1 MTQRGVNETV
11 AEIESTLRDVFHP
24 TVLLVSD
31 DSEEHIGH
39 AGADKGHFT
48 VEIASEHFA
57 GLSRLQSHR
66 LIYAALDELMQT
78 KIHALR
84 IVIS

>member
-1 MTQRGVNETV
+1 MTQQDDKR
-11 AEIESTLRDVFHP
+11 ALEIENILRDRFQP
-24 TVLLVSD
+24 SALVITDDSD
-31 DSEEHIGH
+31 DHVGH
-39 AGADKGHFT
+39 AGEGKGHFT

-57 GLSRLQSHR
+57 GLSRLHAHR
-66 LIYAALDELMQT
+66 LIYAALDELMKT